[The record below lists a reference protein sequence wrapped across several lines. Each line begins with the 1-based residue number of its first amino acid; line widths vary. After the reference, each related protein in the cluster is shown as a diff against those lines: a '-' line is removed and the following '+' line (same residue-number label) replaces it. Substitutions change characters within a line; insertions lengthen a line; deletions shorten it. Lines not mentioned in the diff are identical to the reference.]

1 MRNCITGKDLM
12 GYFTLKDL
20 DTNIP
25 LPINFPFTE
34 KHGAHACK

>member
-12 GYFTLKDL
+12 GYLILTDL

-25 LPINFPFTE
+25 SPINFPFTE
-34 KHGAHACK
+34 EHGAHESK